1 MKKSDLRQAWIETG
15 YSLFSLDGYDGVQV
29 ERLARTLDL
38 NKSGFYHYFG
48 DRKSYLEALMSK
60 HVNLADSMV
69 QDFNQVQHFDPQFM
83 EVLIKY
89 TTPVMVHNQLVRNRH
104 DDLFIQTY
112 HQVNAIVDPVV
123 ARLFAGFIGFQDHV
137 DFTTKYYSQVRDM
150 FYTQISFER
159 MNYPF
164 LRDFMHQAKEVI
176 HQAAAIASRATL

>member
-1 MKKSDLRQAWIETG
+1 MHVWIETG
-15 YSLFSLDGYDGVQV
+15 YSLFAMDGLEGTQV

-60 HVNLADSMV
+60 HVNLADSLV
-69 QDFNQVQHFDPQFM
+69 RDFNQVQHFDPQFM

-104 DDLFIQTY
+104 NDLFIQTY
-112 HQVNAIVDPVV
+112 DKVNAIIDPVA
-123 ARLFAGFIGFQDHV
+123 ARLFADFIGYQDHL
-137 DFTTKYYSQVRDM
+137 DFTTKYFSQVRDM
-150 FYTQISFER
+150 FYTQITFER

-164 LRDFMHQAKEVI
+164 LRDFMNQAKEVI
-176 HQAAAIASRATL
+176 QHAAAIASKADS